1 MHRVGIGV
9 FLDVDW
15 RREHAFAQTFQPAK
29 QIGIEL
35 IEHAIDLLLQMHHR
49 MRIANQA
56 HGFHLLCNGR
66 YLT

>member
-1 MHRVGIGV
+1 MSTGGV
-9 FLDVDW
+9 NMPSPK
-15 RREHAFAQTFQPAK
+15 TFQPAK

-56 HGFHLLCNGR
+56 HGFHLL
-66 YLT
+66 LTDVI